1 MTNLHELV
9 EEFHITY
16 GQPVRTTP
24 TLGTPQDQALRL
36 ALIKEE
42 VQELEDALAAGDLT
56 EVYDAL
62 LDILWVTSGSFH
74 TFGLPLQPGLDEVAR
89 SNRTK
94 LDVDGLPVYNEM
106 GKVVKGPNYSP
117 PNLKE
122 VLDEYQSTSSA
133 TT

>member
-1 MTNLHELV
+1 MTRLHELV
-9 EEFHITY
+9 EEFHNMY
-16 GQPVRTTP
+16 NVPVRTQP
-24 TLGTPQDQALRL
+24 TLGTPEEQALRL

-42 VQELEDALAAGDLT
+42 VQELEEALAAGDIV

-62 LDILWVTSGSFH
+62 LDIAWVTSGSFH
-74 TFGLPLQPGLDEVAR
+74 TFGLPLEPGLEEVAR

-94 LDVDGLPVYNEM
+94 LGADGLPVYNEM

-122 VLDEYQSTSSA
+122 VLDDYQSTSSV
-133 TT
+133 

>member
-1 MTNLHELV
+1 MTKLHELV
-9 EEFHITY
+9 EEFHVTY
-16 GQPVRTTP
+16 NQPVRTAP
-24 TLGTPQDQALRL
+24 TLGTPQEQALRL

-42 VQELEDALAAGDLT
+42 VQELEDALKDGDLQ

-74 TFGLPLQPGLDEVAR
+74 TFGLPLEPGLQEVAR

-94 LDVDGLPVYNEM
+94 LGVDGKPVYNEM
-106 GKVVKGPNYSP
+106 GKVIKGPNYSP

-122 VLDEYQSTSSA
+122 VLDEYQSTRSDSA
-133 TT
+133 

>member
-1 MTNLHELV
+1 MYSV
-9 EEFHITY
+9 
-16 GQPVRTTP
+16 PVRTQP
-24 TLGTPQDQALRL
+24 TLGTPEEQALRL

-42 VQELEDALAAGDLT
+42 VQELEDALAAGDIV

-62 LDILWVTSGSFH
+62 LDIAWVTSGSFH
-74 TFGLPLQPGLDEVAR
+74 TFGLPLEPGLEEVAR

-94 LDVDGLPVYNEM
+94 LGEDGLPVYNEM

-122 VLDEYQSTSSA
+122 VLDDYQSTSSA
-133 TT
+133 